1 MTLHTEIALSMAV
14 LPSEGLVFTLY
25 DRTGGRST
33 QVHRWAMQGRTATV
47 PEVEDV
53 VSQVTALI
61 YDHLLIGPGVQ
72 LALHD

>member
-1 MTLHTEIALSMAV
+1 MPLHTEIALSMAV
-14 LPSEGLVFTLY
+14 VPSVGLVFTLY
-25 DRTGGRST
+25 DRTGDRCS
-33 QVHRWAMQGRTATV
+33 QVQRWTMEGRTATV

-53 VSQVTALI
+53 VGQVTALI